1 MDAILEAGIVWVL
14 WLQQFHPAL
23 DEVMVALT
31 LPGEALFYVVLF
43 PALYWCVDR
52 RITLRLALLFM
63 LSLYVNTWAKA
74 LMAQPRPFEYDP
86 RVTIVRD
93 ATGGGLPSGHTQ
105 NTVVV
110 WGYLAAWAGRAW
122 LAIVF
127 IILLALVPLSRVYL
141 GVHFP
146 SDLAGGYI
154 LGALLLW
161 LAWRYEEPAALLA
174 NRLSLGWRLIVAS
187 VAPPLVLLSMPHV
200 HERTMDGALLLSGA
214 GVGMFLAQRYLPQAL
229 TGPLWRLGL
238 RLLLGLSTSLVLFG
252 ALEALSAATGWTG
265 FVHALLYAPL
275 GLWMALGAP
284 WLFERA
290 GLTTRSVRMDGGRS
304 G

>member
-1 MDAILEAGIVWVL
+1 MDAILETGIAWVL
-14 WLQQFHPAL
+14 WLQQYHPAL
-23 DEVMVALT
+23 DEIMVALT

-52 RITLRLALLFM
+52 RLTLRLALLFM
-63 LSLYVNTWAKA
+63 LSVYVNTWAKA
-74 LMAQPRPFEYDP
+74 LVAQPRPFEYDP
-86 RVTIVRD
+86 RVQMVRG

-110 WGYLAAWAGRAW
+110 WGYLAAWARRAW
-122 LAIVF
+122 LLIVF
-127 IILLALVPLSRVYL
+127 VLLLVLVPLSRVYL

-146 SDLAGGYI
+146 SDLLGGYL

-161 LAWRYEEPAALLA
+161 LALRYEEPAGALA
-174 NRLSLGWRLIVAS
+174 RRLSLGWRLAAAM

-200 HERTMDGALLLSGA
+200 HDRTMDGALLLSGA
-214 GVGMFLAQRYLPQAL
+214 GVGFVLAQRYLPQSL
-229 TGPLWRLGL
+229 HGPLWRLGL

-265 FVHALLYAPL
+265 LIHALLYAPL
-275 GLWMALGAP
+275 GLWMALGVP

-290 GLTTRSVRMDGGRS
+290 GLMNRREGEAAGA
-304 G
+304 

>member
-1 MDAILEAGIVWVL
+1 MDAILDSGIVWVL

-23 DEVMVALT
+23 DEVMVLLT

-52 RITLRLALLFM
+52 RLTLRLAVLFM
-63 LSLYVNTWAKA
+63 FSLYLNTWAKVLA
-74 LMAQPRPFEYDP
+74 AQPRPFEYDP
-86 RVTIVRD
+86 RVQMVRG

-110 WGYLAAWAGRAW
+110 WGYLFAWERRTW
-122 LAIVF
+122 LLVVF
-127 IILLALVPLSRVYL
+127 LLLLVLVPLSRVYL

-146 SDLAGGYI
+146 IDLLGGYL

-161 LAWRYEEPAALLA
+161 LALRYEEPAAALTE
-174 NRLSLGWRLIVAS
+174 RIPLGWRLVAAM
-187 VAPPLVLLSMPHV
+187 VAPPLVLWSMPHV
-200 HERTMDGALLLSGA
+200 HDRTLDGALLLSGA
-214 GVGMFLAQRYLPQAL
+214 GVGMVLAQRYLPQSLPA
-229 TGPLWRLGL
+229 PLWRLGL

-265 FVHALLYAPL
+265 LTHALLYAPL
-275 GLWMALGAP
+275 GLWMALGVP
-284 WLFERA
+284 WLFQRA
-290 GLTTRSVRMDGGRS
+290 GLMARGERAIADA
-304 G
+304 